1 MTEGIE
7 VTLPD
12 GQVFPSIRQAS
23 KHVPYSESVLR
34 RRVAQGIPLDAPKAD
49 LAENSRNDVLR
60 TWKPKRKMTK
70 DQRLIVIKNIVEGRK
85 MR

>member
-34 RRVAQGIPLDAPKAD
+34 RRVAQGVPLDAPKVMP
-49 LAENSRNDVLR
+49 AENSRNDVLR

>member
-1 MTEGIE
+1 MTEGKK

-34 RRVAQGIPLDAPKAD
+34 RRVAKGIPLDAPKAD
-49 LAENSRNDVLR
+49 LAENSRDDVLR
-60 TWKPKRKMTK
+60 TWKPKRRMSK

>member
-1 MTEGIE
+1 MTDGIE

-34 RRVAQGIPLDAPKAD
+34 RRVAQGIPLDAPKAMP
-49 LAENSRNDVLR
+49 AENSRNDVLR
-60 TWKPKRKMTK
+60 TWKPKRIMSK

-85 MR
+85 LR

>member
-12 GQVFPSIRQAS
+12 GQVFASIRQAS

-34 RRVAQGIPLDAPKAD
+34 RRVAQGIPLDAPKAMP
-49 LAENSRNDVLR
+49 AENSRNDVLR

>member
-1 MTEGIE
+1 MTDGIE

-34 RRVAQGIPLDAPKAD
+34 RRVAQGIPLDAPKAMP
-49 LAENSRNDVLR
+49 AENSRNDVLR

>member
-1 MTEGIE
+1 MTEGIR

-12 GQVFPSIRQAS
+12 GSVFPLIRQAS
-23 KHVPYSESVLR
+23 KFVPYSESVLR
-34 RRVAQGIPLDAPKAD
+34 RRVAQGIPLDAPKAMP
-49 LAENSRNDVLR
+49 AENSRNDVLS
-60 TWKPKRKMTK
+60 TWKPKRIMSK

>member
-49 LAENSRNDVLR
+49 LAKNSRNNGLR
-60 TWKPKRKMTK
+60 KWRPKRIMSK
-70 DQRLIVIKNIVEGRK
+70 DQRLIVIKTIVEGRK
-85 MR
+85 LR